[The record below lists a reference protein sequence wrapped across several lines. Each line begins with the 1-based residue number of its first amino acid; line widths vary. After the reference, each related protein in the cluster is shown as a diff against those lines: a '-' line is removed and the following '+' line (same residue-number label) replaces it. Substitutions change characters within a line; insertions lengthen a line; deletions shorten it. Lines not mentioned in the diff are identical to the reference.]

1 MKNLRRFLFF
11 LIVVLLI
18 YFLIVLCVHFLS
30 KGYTNTYIIDKYEVT
45 EIYTK
50 NEQHEHNN
58 YYVEIEANNIW
69 YNFQFYREFK
79 DNNKIVKDILFY
91 DGDYKCL
98 LPILSDDVH
107 VDFQC
112 YKDKEYY
119 NYQDIKGKDSKLD
132 KYINKLSKEKNN
144 EDMFKDNKKDSSKY
158 GKITYYKNNLPDGY
172 ILSFTD
178 LKGVVSLN
186 NKKIVSNEIFDNDSY
201 SRELSAFYDYYY
213 VSADYNAKQNFS
225 EVYVLN
231 MLTGKKK
238 ILKTPDYISFD
249 SYIQGV
255 VDGCV
260 YLYDINNEKQYKINI
275 KESLVT
281 EVGNAKKEIRY
292 YNNGWTTISSIR
304 ANNKVLFKIKETKTT
319 DYYYLIKDGEELSG
333 FYYYFYENE
342 NGYSLYRVNV
352 QDKSIRKYLFDVKN
366 INDVV
371 FYEDYIFFKD
381 DNAIKSYSDY
391 TGIKTIVVYNE
402 LEYND
407 NIKFNAYVN

>member
-1 MKNLRRFLFF
+1 M
-11 LIVVLLI
+11 IVVLLI

-30 KGYTNTYIIDKYEVT
+30 KGYTNTYIIDKHEVT

-132 KYINKLSKEKNN
+132 KYISKLSKEKYN
-144 EDMFKDNKKDSSKY
+144 EEMFKDNKKDSSKY

>member
-30 KGYTNTYIIDKYEVT
+30 KGYTNTYIIDKHEVT

-132 KYINKLSKEKNN
+132 KYISKLSKEKYN
-144 EDMFKDNKKDSSKY
+144 EEMFKDNKKDSSKY

>member
-1 MKNLRRFLFF
+1 M
-11 LIVVLLI
+11 
-18 YFLIVLCVHFLS
+18 Y
-30 KGYTNTYIIDKYEVT
+30 
-45 EIYTK
+45 
-50 NEQHEHNN
+50 
-58 YYVEIEANNIW
+58 
-69 YNFQFYREFK
+69 
-79 DNNKIVKDILFY
+79 
-91 DGDYKCL
+91 
-98 LPILSDDVH
+98 
-107 VDFQC
+107 
-112 YKDKEYY
+112 
-119 NYQDIKGKDSKLD
+119 
-132 KYINKLSKEKNN
+132 
-144 EDMFKDNKKDSSKY
+144 KDNKKYSSKY

>member
-18 YFLIVLCVHFLS
+18 YFLIVLCVHFMS

-50 NEQHEHNN
+50 DEQHEHNN

-132 KYINKLSKEKNN
+132 KYISKLSKEKYN
-144 EDMFKDNKKDSSKY
+144 EEMFKDNKKDSSKY

-381 DNAIKSYSDY
+381 DNAIKTYSDY